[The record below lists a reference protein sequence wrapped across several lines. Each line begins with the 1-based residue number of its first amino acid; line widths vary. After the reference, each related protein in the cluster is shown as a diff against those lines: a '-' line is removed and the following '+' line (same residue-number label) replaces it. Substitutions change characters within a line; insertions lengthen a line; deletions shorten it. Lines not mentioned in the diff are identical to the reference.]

1 MQPVTQPG
9 SNGFDGAKLFVADIE
24 RHFETL
30 ESYRGEYMRRCRDV
44 RDLIAQTYDRAKDA
58 GVPKKELKAV
68 IKARELERKIE
79 ALRENLDEDGAETF
93 DQIRHALGDLADL
106 PLGDAALKR
115 AQAVDSLVTDQF
127 DAADPAKAHV
137 ADNVTKLRGG
147 IQPTA

>member
-1 MQPVTQPG
+1 MGQPG
-9 SNGFDGAKLFVADIE
+9 SNGFEAAKTFVADIE
-24 RHFETL
+24 RHMKTL
-30 ESYRGEYMRRCRDV
+30 DTYRGEYMKRCRDV

-58 GVPKKELKAV
+58 GIPKRELKAV
-68 IKARELERKIE
+68 MKARDLERRL
-79 ALRENLDEDGAETF
+79 ADLRDNLDEDSAETF

-115 AQAVDSLVTDQF
+115 AQAVDSLLTDEF
-127 DAADPAKAHV
+127 DAADSAKAHV

>member
-1 MQPVTQPG
+1 MGQPG
-9 SNGFDGAKLFVADIE
+9 SNGFEGAKQFVADIE
-24 RHFETL
+24 RHYGTL
-30 ESYRGEYMRRCRDV
+30 DTYRGEYMKRCRDV

-58 GVPKKELKAV
+58 GIPKKELKAV
-68 IKARELERKIE
+68 IKARDLKRKIE
-79 ALRENLDEDGAETF
+79 ALRENLEEDGAETF

-115 AQAVDSLVTDQF
+115 AAAVDSLVSDEFDQ
-127 DAADPAKAHV
+127 ADPAKAHV